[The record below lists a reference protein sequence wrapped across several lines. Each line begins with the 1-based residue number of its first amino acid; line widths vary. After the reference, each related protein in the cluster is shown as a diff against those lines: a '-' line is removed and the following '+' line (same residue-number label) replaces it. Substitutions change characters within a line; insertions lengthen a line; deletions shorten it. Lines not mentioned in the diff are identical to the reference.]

1 MSSISNIYAPKQRNA
16 LAKLLNREKKMATI
30 CILDFWRHSVTY
42 SLPYIVAIVY
52 TAGRFLSNVSAMVG

>member
-30 CILDFWRHSVTY
+30 CILDF
-42 SLPYIVAIVY
+42 
-52 TAGRFLSNVSAMVG
+52 